1 MLLQIQL
8 SGHADT
14 KIQGVISMKNKKMKK
29 IGATLSS
36 SVAALSMMLMN
47 AVSASADAIDVNDN
61 GKAAVV
67 LADLSGLL
75 KWINDLGDTAKYI
88 GYAISVLAV
97 IIAGIMLIGGGNGG
111 MSKTKGVF
119 IGILGGLAILGFGPA
134 IIQDF
139 QAATSSGMLFIK

>member
-1 MLLQIQL
+1 
-8 SGHADT
+8 
-14 KIQGVISMKNKKMKK
+14 MKNKKMKK

-111 MSKTKGVF
+111 MSKTKVY
-119 IGILGGLAILGFGPA
+119 L
-134 IIQDF
+134 
-139 QAATSSGMLFIK
+139 

>member
-1 MLLQIQL
+1 
-8 SGHADT
+8 
-14 KIQGVISMKNKKMKK
+14 MKNKKMKK

-111 MSKTKGVF
+111 VRKTKRGF
-119 IGILGGLAILGFGPA
+119 LGSFSGLAILGFGPKL
-134 IIQDF
+134 IQDF
-139 QAATSSGMLFIK
+139 QSATTSGMLFIK

>member
-1 MLLQIQL
+1 
-8 SGHADT
+8 
-14 KIQGVISMKNKKMKK
+14 MKNKKMKK

-97 IIAGIMLIGGGNGG
+97 IIAGIMLIGGG
-111 MSKTKGVF
+111 
-119 IGILGGLAILGFGPA
+119 ILGGLAILGFGPKL
-134 IIQDF
+134 IQDF
-139 QAATSSGMLFIK
+139 QSATTSGMLFIK

>member
-1 MLLQIQL
+1 
-8 SGHADT
+8 
-14 KIQGVISMKNKKMKK
+14 MKNKKMKK

-97 IIAGIMLIGGGNGG
+97 IIGG

-119 IGILGGLAILGFGPA
+119 IGILGGLAILGFGPKL
-134 IIQDF
+134 IQDF
-139 QAATSSGMLFIK
+139 QSATTSGMLFIK

>member
-1 MLLQIQL
+1 
-8 SGHADT
+8 
-14 KIQGVISMKNKKMKK
+14 
-29 IGATLSS
+29 
-36 SVAALSMMLMN
+36 MMLMN
-47 AVSASADAIDVNDN
+47 AVSASADAIEVNDN

-97 IIAGIMLIGGGNGG
+97 IVAGIMLIGGGNGG

>member
-1 MLLQIQL
+1 
-8 SGHADT
+8 
-14 KIQGVISMKNKKMKK
+14 MKNKKMKK

-47 AVSASADAIDVNDN
+47 AVSASADAIEVNDN

-97 IIAGIMLIGGGNGG
+97 IVAGIMLIGGGNGG
-111 MSKTKGVF
+111 MSKTRCIYSNTWRLSDTRLWSCYHSGF
-119 IGILGGLAILGFGPA
+119 SGGNIERYAFY
-134 IIQDF
+134 
-139 QAATSSGMLFIK
+139 

>member
-1 MLLQIQL
+1 MITVKKLLLQIQL

-14 KIQGVISMKNKKMKK
+14 KNQGVISMKNKKMKK

-67 LADLSGLL
+67 LAQVD
-75 KWINDLGDTAKYI
+75 
-88 GYAISVLAV
+88 
-97 IIAGIMLIGGGNGG
+97 
-111 MSKTKGVF
+111 
-119 IGILGGLAILGFGPA
+119 
-134 IIQDF
+134 Q
-139 QAATSSGMLFIK
+139 

>member
-1 MLLQIQL
+1 
-8 SGHADT
+8 
-14 KIQGVISMKNKKMKK
+14 MKNKKMKK

-111 MSKTKGVF
+111 MSKTNGVF
-119 IGILGGLAILGFGPA
+119 IGILGGLAILGFGPKL
-134 IIQDF
+134 IQDF
-139 QAATSSGMLFIK
+139 QSATTSGMLFIK

>member
-1 MLLQIQL
+1 
-8 SGHADT
+8 
-14 KIQGVISMKNKKMKK
+14 MKK

-111 MSKTKGVF
+111 
-119 IGILGGLAILGFGPA
+119 LAILGFGPKL
-134 IIQDF
+134 IQDF
-139 QAATSSGMLFIK
+139 QSATTSGMLFIK

>member
-1 MLLQIQL
+1 
-8 SGHADT
+8 
-14 KIQGVISMKNKKMKK
+14 MKNKKMKK

-88 GYAISVLAV
+88 GYRRYHAYWRWQWRYEQNKRCIYRNTWRLSNTRLW
-97 IIAGIMLIGGGNGG
+97 
-111 MSKTKGVF
+111 S
-119 IGILGGLAILGFGPA
+119 
-134 IIQDF
+134 
-139 QAATSSGMLFIK
+139 

>member
-1 MLLQIQL
+1 
-8 SGHADT
+8 
-14 KIQGVISMKNKKMKK
+14 MKNKKMKK

-47 AVSASADAIDVNDN
+47 AVSSADAIDVNDN

-111 MSKTKGVF
+111 MSKTKGV
-119 IGILGGLAILGFGPA
+119 L
-134 IIQDF
+134 
-139 QAATSSGMLFIK
+139 

>member
-1 MLLQIQL
+1 
-8 SGHADT
+8 
-14 KIQGVISMKNKKMKK
+14 MKNKKMKK

-97 IIAGIMLIGGGNGG
+97 IIAGSMLIGGGNGG

-119 IGILGGLAILGFGPA
+119 IGILGGLAILGFGPKL
-134 IIQDF
+134 IQDF
-139 QAATSSGMLFIK
+139 QSATTSGMLFIK